1 MLLSNASL
9 RPTKTDGSLSRHKW
23 PLYSRQSLPW
33 KANLIVR
40 GLELRDG
47 DREAISGRI
56 RWLYDDHWLAATNL
70 GLAMEEIR
78 KMLTWRLSDEPV
90 KETDS
95 AERRDPAFRAEKK
108 CTIFCHS
115 RAI

>member
-1 MLLSNASL
+1 MA
-9 RPTKTDGSLSRHKW
+9 TDGSLESAQAAILQPSKFERDE
-23 PLYSRQSLPW
+23 

-47 DREAISGRI
+47 DREAISVDEFAASMMTTGFQ
-56 RWLYDDHWLAATNL
+56 ATNL

-90 KETDS
+90 KETDWKLEPS
-95 AERRDPAFRAEKK
+95 AKD
-108 CTIFCHS
+108 
-115 RAI
+115 